1 MGKEYEEIENESVF
15 NSQEEFEEARQAV
28 KELTGRDIS
37 EGRASYGSRNVT
49 YVFANSIKPAVI
61 RISPASIKP
70 LKTVYSEMMFIDY
83 LREHMHTVC
92 NPVPFNNQLINTI
105 KVKDEEYYVVV
116 SRKANGASPKGADF
130 NDERLFEMYG
140 EKLGRLHAASGKAQQ
155 EGFKFQRPVWLDAP
169 GFNFSMETRGSI
181 IPEDVMEIMI
191 KIRDQVA
198 ALPQTPATFG
208 MIHGDMSPI
217 NSFMDWDDV
226 WFFDFDDSCYHYY
239 MYDICC
245 FLIQSQQAAIAC
257 GAKFNPVAA
266 FIKGYER
273 SNHMPPECWSGD
285 YMKKFFNMRI
295 ASGLWLLQQSRTKQ
309 GKESAKNYTQHLFEA
324 LRGMDI

>member
-1 MGKEYEEIENESVF
+1 MENVTEKVVNESVF
-15 NSQEEFEEARQAV
+15 NTQAEYEMARAAV
-28 KELTGRDIS
+28 KELCGRDIN
-37 EGRASYGSRNVT
+37 EGIASYGSRNVT

-61 RISPASIKP
+61 RISPAAIKP

-92 NPVPFNNQLINTI
+92 NPLPFNNQLINTI
-105 KVKDEEYYVVV
+105 KVGDDEYYVVV
-116 SRKANGASPKGADF
+116 SRKANGASPKGTDF
-130 NDERLFEMYG
+130 NDERVFEMYG
-140 EKLGRLHAASGKAQQ
+140 EKLGRMHAASGKAQE
-155 EGFKFQRPVWLDAP
+155 EGFKFQRPNWLQAP
-169 GFNFSMETRGSI
+169 GFDFSMVKQITN
-181 IPEDVMEIMI
+181 IPEDVMNIMI

-198 ALPQTPATFG
+198 ALPQLPATFG

-226 WFFDFDDSCYHYY
+226 WFFDFDDCCYHYY

-245 FLIQSQQAAIAC
+245 FLIQSQQAAVAC

-273 SNHMPPECWSGD
+273 SNHLPPECWSAD
-285 YMKKFFNMRI
+285 YMKKFFNLRI

-309 GKESAKNYTQHLFEA
+309 GKANAKNYTQHIVDA
-324 LRGMDI
+324 LRGLEI